1 MADYLD
7 VCLAPNTTLQK
18 IPVLR
23 DQAFVGVASR
33 LPQRES
39 SGAVCEGV
47 LVGPYPGAEQLPY
60 NRLVEGGGSDKR
72 CLLGPTQRDRAHEE
86 A

>member
-1 MADYLD
+1 MSSTQHYPPEDP
-7 VCLAPNTTLQK
+7 CTKTPG
-18 IPVLR
+18 
-23 DQAFVGVASR
+23 FCGCSR

-72 CLLGPTQRDRAHEE
+72 RLLGPTQRDGAHEE